1 METKSRYGVFINKKK
16 QKKLVYYPCPKN
28 ANTSAKLFFL
38 KHLGLE
44 TKFIFIGDKIPLFN
58 QKKSDFKGLEN
69 LINFLPTKQPFA
81 KIEADYKCC
90 LVRDPLERFLSAFNN
105 RILFHKD
112 TAFRDHSI
120 EMILEKLENN
130 LFENRHFLPQNYFLG
145 NNLNYFSFYADV
157 KNKKIFVEKVND
169 FFEKTIEFPRLQ
181 IGGSKNNIELK
192 KNQINRLKKIYE
204 DDYKLLLN

>member
-1 METKSRYGVFINKKK
+1 MEEKPRYGIFINKKN
-16 QKKLVYYPCPKN
+16 QKKLAYYPCPKN
-28 ANTSAKLFFL
+28 ANTSTKLFFL

-44 TKFIFIGDKIPLFN
+44 TKFIFIGDKIPLYK
-58 QKKSDFKGLEN
+58 QKNSDFKGLEN

-112 TAFRDHSI
+112 IAFMDHSI
-120 EMILEKLENN
+120 DKILEKLENN
-130 LFENRHFLPQNYFLG
+130 LFENKHFLPQNYFLG

-157 KNKKIFVEKVND
+157 KNNKLFVEKVND
-169 FFEKTIEFPRLQ
+169 FFEKTVEFPRLQ
-181 IGGSKNNIELK
+181 VGGNKNNIKLK
-192 KNQINRLKKIYE
+192 KYQINRLKKIYE
-204 DDYKLLLN
+204 NDYRLLSG

>member
-1 METKSRYGVFINKKK
+1 
-16 QKKLVYYPCPKN
+16 
-28 ANTSAKLFFL
+28 
-38 KHLGLE
+38 
-44 TKFIFIGDKIPLFN
+44 
-58 QKKSDFKGLEN
+58 
-69 LINFLPTKQPFA
+69 
-81 KIEADYKCC
+81 
-90 LVRDPLERFLSAFNN
+90 
-105 RILFHKD
+105 
-112 TAFRDHSI
+112 
-120 EMILEKLENN
+120 MILEKLENN